1 MKKLNKYRK
10 SVQGLMLL
18 TFGLTMAGCSAQ
30 DDFFT
35 ETSSES
41 LSIKPSVTEA
51 TVSRAAVA
59 SEQTLREA
67 ALDNL
72 YVKIFDKEYQE
83 QSVNQKLEGN
93 LQSNQ
98 TAILRQGNWKVDLNL
113 QENKAYF
120 VYSIANANE
129 DLTQVKSLADLKN
142 KVQTDAD
149 IWKPYSSSDKN
160 ATKNFLMTANSDWTV
175 SKEPNQTID
184 SKLTR
189 AAAKIVVNLNINVAG
204 YEVVGEPTWQL
215 LNYNTK
221 TTLFGP
227 NTAKNIASMSETET
241 NETMAKTAADGYQLV
256 TYSYATSW
264 KDNASAPQAKI
275 KVKLKKKGE
284 ETSVDYYYSIPVR
297 DPKKTKSLDRNYVYT
312 ANATVTSLGSSSD
325 ITYGDAMDLVYDV
338 QKWTQGEKTTIN
350 AGDQKYL
357 LVSPTFMIMKNQR
370 FDNSTI
376 KFYGSGK
383 CTVKTVAIY
392 YYDKNGKKQSCSGS
406 QSFKASAQYADGH
419 GELQDQGTIVIG
431 DANNKTNDFVPLSV
445 KYIKIKVTCEGV
457 KDPVNVT
464 IKQYPLEYI
473 QGIAGWYSTKDKLN
487 TYERYD
493 YLTGKPSGKI
503 ATTVGIDWKDD
514 QKPHKTQKG
523 YADANFQAKVCIDN
537 NIYTYYDKKNGKN
550 YQATT
555 RSNQGEQNNNQM
567 YVVQIT
573 STQQDQ
579 TDYKIGHVTNID
591 PNTKLSQENVVSP
604 AFMLASQLG
613 TVSPFS
619 YGVNASDHC
628 DKYVE
633 VRTDGTKYT
642 DWRLP
647 TAAEIGVIGKY
658 QNNKTQNVMSE
669 VLKAYSY
676 WALNGNQVTANK
688 DGSGSG
694 YVRCVRDLSPKEVKE
709 LENKNE

>member
-51 TVSRAAVA
+51 TVSRAVA
-59 SEQTLREA
+59 SDIALREA

-72 YVKIFDKEYQE
+72 YVKIFDKEYKE
-83 QSVNQKLEGN
+83 QSVNKKFDSN

-98 TAILRQGNWKVDLNL
+98 KEILGQGNWKVDLNL
-113 QENKAYF
+113 QENKDYF

-129 DLTQVKSLADLKN
+129 DLTQVNSLADLET
-142 KVQTDAD
+142 KVQTDKD
-149 IWKPYSSSDKN
+149 IWKPYSSDN
-160 ATKNFLMTANSDWTV
+160 ATKNFLMTTNSPWTV
-175 SKEPNQTID
+175 SKEPTQTID

-189 AAAKIVVNLNINVAG
+189 AAAKIVVNLKINVEG

-215 LNYNTK
+215 LNYNTQ
-221 TTLFGP
+221 TTLFGV
-227 NTAKNIASMSETET
+227 NTAKSIASMSETET
-241 NETMAKTAADGYQLV
+241 NETMAETADGYQLV
-256 TYSYATSW
+256 TYSYATLW
-264 KDNASAPQAKI
+264 DDNASAPQAKI
-275 KVKLKKKGE
+275 KVKLQKGD
-284 ETSVDYYYSIPVR
+284 ETPVDYYYSIPVR
-297 DPKKTKSLDRNYVYT
+297 DPKETKSLERNHVYT

-338 QKWTQGEKTTIN
+338 QKWTQGEETTIN
-350 AGDQKYL
+350 AGEQKYL

-383 CTVKTVAIY
+383 CTVETVEIY

-419 GELQDQGTIVIG
+419 GELKDQGTIVIG
-431 DANNKTNDFVPLSV
+431 DANNPNANDFVPLSV
-445 KYIKIKVTCEGV
+445 KYIKIKVTCDGV

-473 QGIAGWYSTKDKLN
+473 QGIAGWYSTKDEFTVTN
-487 TYERYD
+487 WISSTTYE
-493 YLTGKPSGKI
+493 
-503 ATTVGIDWKDD
+503 GIDWQEDRTLHSKE
-514 QKPHKTQKG
+514 KG
-523 YADANFQAKVCIDN
+523 SEDAHFNAKVKEEGDYY
-537 NIYTYYDKKNGKN
+537 IYEYYDNEVRGG
-550 YQATT
+550 YQATKK
-555 RSNQGEQNNNQM
+555 RSSTGKSNNRM

-573 STQQDQ
+573 NTPQNSK
-579 TDYKIGHVTNID
+579 YKIGHVTNID
-591 PNTKLSQENVVSP
+591 KNTKLSSEDVVSP

-613 TVSPFS
+613 TVTAFTNKND
-619 YGVNASDHC
+619 GKNASEHC
-628 DKYVE
+628 DKYIE
-633 VRTDGTKYT
+633 VRKDGKKYT

-647 TAAEIGVIGKY
+647 TASEIGVITKY
-658 QNNKTQNVMSE
+658 QYDKNQNVIDV
-669 VLKAYSY
+669 VLAGGSY
-676 WALNGNQVTANK
+676 WALNGKQVEANPN
-688 DGSGSG
+688 DTYTG
-694 YVRCVRDLSPKEVKE
+694 YVRCVRDLSPEEVKE
-709 LENKNE
+709 LENKKE

>member
-51 TVSRAAVA
+51 TVSRAVA
-59 SEQTLREA
+59 SDIDLREA

-72 YVKIFDKEYQE
+72 YVKIFDKEYQK
-83 QSVNQKLEGN
+83 QSVNKKFDSN

-98 TAILRQGNWKVDLNL
+98 KEILGQGNWKVDLNL
-113 QENKAYF
+113 QENKDYF
-120 VYSIANANE
+120 VYSIANAKD
-129 DLTQVKSLADLKN
+129 DLRQVNSLADLEN
-142 KVQTDAD
+142 KVQTDED
-149 IWKPYSSSDKN
+149 IWKPYSSSNKN

-175 SKEPNQTID
+175 SKEPTQTIK
-184 SKLTR
+184 SNLTR
-189 AAAKIVVNLNINVAG
+189 AAAKIVVNLKINVEG

-215 LNYNTK
+215 LNYNTQ

-227 NTAKNIASMSETET
+227 NPAKNIASMSETAT
-241 NETMAKTAADGYQLV
+241 NEKMAETADGYQLV

-264 KDNASAPQAKI
+264 NDNASAPQAKI

-284 ETSVDYYYSIPVR
+284 KTSVDYYYSIPVR

-312 ANATVTSLGSSSD
+312 ANATVKSLGSSSD
-325 ITYGDAMDLVYDV
+325 ITYGDAMNLVYDV

-376 KFYGSGK
+376 KFYGSGECK
-383 CTVKTVAIY
+383 VETVEIY
-392 YYDKNGKKQSCSGS
+392 YYDKNGNKQKILSGN
-406 QSFKASAQYADGH
+406 QYFKASGKYADGH
-419 GELQDQGTIVIG
+419 GELKDKGTIVIG
-431 DANNKTNDFVPLSV
+431 KENSTTVNDFVPLSV
-445 KYIKIKVTCEGV
+445 KYIKIKVTCDGLEE
-457 KDPVNVT
+457 NVT

-473 QGIAGWYSTKDKLN
+473 QGIAGWYSTKSID
-487 TYERYD
+487 
-493 YLTGKPSGKI
+493 GW
-503 ATTVGIDWKDD
+503 IDWQTDQASHETKKKSSDD
-514 QKPHKTQKG
+514 HF
-523 YADANFQAKVCIDN
+523 NAKVKDGN
-537 NIYTYYDKKNGKN
+537 YIYEYYDKNDAYWWEPADYKATLGDGASNG
-550 YQATT
+550 QH
-555 RSNQGEQNNNQM
+555 NNQM

-573 STQQDQ
+573 STPKGSN
-579 TDYKIGHVTNID
+579 YKIGHVK
-591 PNTKLSQENVVSP
+591 NTSYSTENVVSP

-613 TVSPFS
+613 TVTAHSTGKS
-619 YGVNASDHC
+619 ASQHC
-628 DKYVE
+628 NDYVE
-633 VRTDGTKYT
+633 VSKDGMVYD

-647 TAAEIGVIGKY
+647 TPAEIGVITKY
-658 QNNKTQNVMSE
+658 QYNESQNVITE
-669 VLKAYSY
+669 VLKGRYY
-676 WALNGNQVTANK
+676 WALNHQKIETRIKN
-688 DGSGSG
+688 SGTG
-694 YVRCVRDLSPKEVKE
+694 TRCVRDLSPEEVKE
-709 LENKNE
+709 LENKKE

>member
-59 SEQTLREA
+59 SDQALREA

-72 YVKIFDKEYQE
+72 YVKIFDKEYKE
-83 QSVNQKLEGN
+83 QSVNKKFDSN
-93 LQSNQ
+93 LQSEKKE
-98 TAILRQGNWKVDLNL
+98 ILGQGNWKVDLNL
-113 QENKAYF
+113 QENKDYF
-120 VYSIANANE
+120 VYSIANAKE
-129 DLTQVKSLADLKN
+129 DLTQVNSLADLEK
-142 KVQTDAD
+142 KEQTDED
-149 IWKPYSSSDKN
+149 IWKPDSSDN
-160 ATKNFLMTANSDWTV
+160 ATKNFLMTANSLWTV
-175 SKEPNQTID
+175 SKEPTQTID

-189 AAAKIVVNLNINVAG
+189 AAAKIVVNLKINVED
-204 YEVVGEPTWQL
+204 YEVVIVPTWQL

-227 NTAKNIASMSETET
+227 NTAKSIASMSETET

-264 KDNASAPQAKI
+264 NNNASAPQAKI

-284 ETSVDYYYSIPVR
+284 KTSVDYYYSIPVR
-297 DPKKTKSLDRNYVYT
+297 DPKETKSLERNYVYT

-325 ITYGDAMDLVYDV
+325 ITYGDAMNLVYDV
-338 QKWTQGEKTTIN
+338 QKWTKGEETTIN

-383 CTVKTVAIY
+383 CTVETVEIY
-392 YYDKNGKKQSCSGS
+392 YYDKNGNKKNIYSGS
-406 QSFKASAQYADGH
+406 QYFKASAQYAEGH
-419 GELQDQGTIVIG
+419 TVLMDKGTIVIG
-431 DANNKTNDFVPLSV
+431 AKNSTTVNDFVPLSV
-445 KYIKIKVTCEGV
+445 KYIKIKVTCDGLEEI
-457 KDPVNVT
+457 VT

-473 QGIAGWYSTKDKLN
+473 QGIAGWYSTKDELN
-487 TYERYD
+487 TYKTTHWGDKQY
-493 YLTGKPSGKI
+493 TG
-503 ATTVGIDWKDD
+503 TTVGIDWQEDRTLHSEEKGSEDAHFFAKVKEPGDKDIYRYSD
-514 QKPHKTQKG
+514 KRVSGKYQAQKG
-523 YADANFQAKVCIDN
+523 SATGKTN
-537 NIYTYYDKKNGKN
+537 N
-550 YQATT
+550 
-555 RSNQGEQNNNQM
+555 RM

-573 STQQDQ
+573 NTPQNSK
-579 TDYKIGHVTNID
+579 YKIGHVTNID
-591 PNTKLSQENVVSP
+591 KDTKLSSEDVVSP

-613 TVSPFS
+613 TVYAFT
-619 YGVNASDHC
+619 GKNDGKNASEHC
-628 DKYVE
+628 DKYIE
-633 VRTDGTKYT
+633 VNTDGKKYT
-642 DWRLP
+642 NWRLP
-647 TAAEIGVIGKY
+647 TASEIGVITNY
-658 QNNKTQNVMSE
+658 QYNKNQKVIDV
-669 VLKAYSY
+669 VLAGGSY
-676 WALNGNQVTANK
+676 WALNGKEVKTNNGNSST
-688 DGSGSG
+688 G
-694 YVRCVRDLSPKEVKE
+694 YVRCVRDLSLEEVKA

>member
-51 TVSRAAVA
+51 TVSRAVA
-59 SEQTLREA
+59 SDQNLREA

-72 YVKIFDKEYQE
+72 YVKIFDKEYKE
-83 QSVNQKLEGN
+83 QSVNKKFDSN

-98 TAILRQGNWKVDLNL
+98 KEILGQGNWKVDLNL
-113 QENKAYF
+113 QENKDYF
-120 VYSIANANE
+120 VYSIANAKE
-129 DLTQVKSLADLKN
+129 DLREVKSLADLET

-149 IWKPYSSSDKN
+149 IWKPYSSDN

-175 SKEPNQTID
+175 SQEPTQTID

-189 AAAKIVVNLNINVAG
+189 AAAKIVVNLKINVAG

-215 LNYNTK
+215 LNYNTQ
-221 TTLFGP
+221 TTLFGV
-227 NTAKNIASMSETET
+227 NTAKSIASMSETET
-241 NETMAKTAADGYQLV
+241 NEAMAKTTDGYQLV

-264 KDNASAPQAKI
+264 VDNASAPQAKI
-275 KVKLKKKGE
+275 KVMLKKGE
-284 ETSVDYYYSIPVR
+284 ETPVDYYYSIPVR
-297 DPKKTKSLDRNYVYT
+297 DPKATTKSLDRNYVYT

-325 ITYGDAMDLVYDV
+325 ITYGDAMNLVYDV
-338 QKWTQGEKTTIN
+338 QKWTKGEETTIN

-376 KFYGSGK
+376 KFYGSGECK
-383 CTVKTVAIY
+383 VETVEIY

-406 QSFKASAQYADGH
+406 QYFDASAQYADGH
-419 GELQDQGTIVIG
+419 SELKDQGTIVIG
-431 DANNKTNDFVPLSV
+431 DANNPKANDFVPLSV

-457 KDPVNVT
+457 KDPVDVT

-473 QGIAGWYSTKDKLN
+473 QGIAGWYSTKSID
-487 TYERYD
+487 
-493 YLTGKPSGKI
+493 GW
-503 ATTVGIDWKDD
+503 IDWQRDQASHDAKKKSSDD
-514 QKPHKTQKG
+514 
-523 YADANFQAKVCIDN
+523 NFNAKVKDGN
-537 NIYTYYDKKNGKN
+537 YIYKYYDKN
-550 YQATT
+550 YAVWLWDPDDYKATIGDLA
-555 RSNQGEQNNNQM
+555 NDKQYNNQM

-573 STQQDQ
+573 STQQGSN
-579 TDYKIGHVTNID
+579 YKIGHVK
-591 PNTKLSQENVVSP
+591 NTSYSTENVVSP

-613 TVSPFS
+613 TVSAHS
-619 YGVNASDHC
+619 TGESAAQHC
-628 DKYVE
+628 NDYVE
-633 VRTDGTKYT
+633 VSKDGKVYD

-647 TAAEIGVIGKY
+647 TPAEIGVITKY
-658 QNNKTQNVMSE
+658 QYNESQNVITE
-669 VLKAYSY
+669 VLKGRYY
-676 WALNGNQVTANK
+676 WALNHKKIETRKKN
-688 DGSGSG
+688 SGTG
-694 YVRCVRDLSPKEVKE
+694 TRCVRDLSPDEVKE

>member
-51 TVSRAAVA
+51 TVSRAVA
-59 SEQTLREA
+59 SDQALREA

-83 QSVNQKLEGN
+83 QSVNKKFDSN

-98 TAILRQGNWKVDLNL
+98 KEILGQGNWKVDLNL
-113 QENKAYF
+113 QENKDYF
-120 VYSIANANE
+120 VYSIANAKE
-129 DLTQVKSLADLKN
+129 DLKQVNSLADLEN

-149 IWKPYSSSDKN
+149 IWKPYNSDKN

-175 SKEPNQTID
+175 SQEPTQTID

-189 AAAKIVVNLNINVAG
+189 AAAKIVVNLKINVAG
-204 YEVVGEPTWQL
+204 YEVVGTPTWQL
-215 LNYNTK
+215 LNYNTQ
-221 TTLFGP
+221 TTLFGV
-227 NTAKNIASMSETET
+227 NTAKSIASMSETET
-241 NETMAKTAADGYQLV
+241 NEAMAKTTDGYQLV
-256 TYSYATSW
+256 TYSYATLW
-264 KDNASAPQAKI
+264 DDNASAPQAKI
-275 KVKLKKKGE
+275 KVMLKKGE
-284 ETSVDYYYSIPVR
+284 EKPVDYYYSIPVR
-297 DPKKTKSLDRNYVYT
+297 DPKATKSLERNYVYT

-325 ITYGDAMDLVYDV
+325 ITYGDAMNLVYDV
-338 QKWTQGEKTTIN
+338 QKWTKGEKTTIN

-376 KFYGSGK
+376 KFYGSGECK
-383 CTVKTVAIY
+383 VETVEIY

-406 QSFKASAQYADGH
+406 QYFKASANYAEGH
-419 GELQDQGTIVIG
+419 TVLKDKGTIVIG
-431 DANNKTNDFVPLSV
+431 EANNPNANDFVPLSV

-457 KDPVNVT
+457 KDPVYVT

-473 QGIAGWYSTKDKLN
+473 QGIAGWYSTKSID
-487 TYERYD
+487 
-493 YLTGKPSGKI
+493 GW
-503 ATTVGIDWKDD
+503 IDWQTDQASHDKRKKSSDD
-514 QKPHKTQKG
+514 NFNAKVKIGTKIYEYNDYRSG
-523 YADANFQAKVCIDN
+523 RYYYAD
-537 NIYTYYDKKNGKN
+537 YDQ
-550 YQATT
+550 YATSG
-555 RSNQGEQNNNQM
+555 RDNNQM

-573 STQQDQ
+573 STNQ
-579 TDYKIGHVTNID
+579 TSSDYKIGHVTNI
-591 PNTKLSQENVVSP
+591 NETTKLSPENVVSP

-613 TVSPFS
+613 TVSTFGK
-619 YGVNASDHC
+619 GVNASNHC

-633 VRTDGTKYT
+633 VRTDGKKYT
-642 DWRLP
+642 GWRLP
-647 TAAEIGVIGKY
+647 TAAEIGVITKY
-658 QNNKTQNVMSE
+658 QYDSKQNVMSE
-669 VLKAYSY
+669 VLRGYKY
-676 WALNGNQVTANK
+676 WALDGSKVTANK
-688 DGSGSG
+688 NGSGSG
-694 YVRCVRDLSPKEVKE
+694 FVRCVRDLSPDEVKE
-709 LENKNE
+709 LENKKE

>member
-51 TVSRAAVA
+51 TVSRAVA
-59 SEQTLREA
+59 SEQNLREA

-83 QSVNQKLEGN
+83 QSVNRKFDSN

-98 TAILRQGNWKVDLNL
+98 KEILGQRNWKVDLNL
-113 QENKAYF
+113 QENKDYF
-120 VYSIANANE
+120 VYSIANAKE
-129 DLTQVKSLADLKN
+129 DLKQVNSLADLEN

-149 IWKPYSSSDKN
+149 IWKPYSSDN

-175 SKEPNQTID
+175 SQEPTQIID

-189 AAAKIVVNLNINVAG
+189 AAAKIVVNLKINVAG
-204 YEVVGEPTWQL
+204 YEVVGTPTWQL
-215 LNYNTK
+215 LNYNTQ

-227 NTAKNIASMSETET
+227 NTAKSIASMSETET
-241 NETMAKTAADGYQLV
+241 NEAMAKTTDGYQLV

-264 KDNASAPQAKI
+264 VDNASAPQAKI
-275 KVKLKKKGE
+275 KVMLKKGE
-284 ETSVDYYYSIPVR
+284 ETPVDYYYSIPVR
-297 DPKKTKSLDRNYVYT
+297 DPKTTKELERNYVYT

-325 ITYGDAMDLVYDV
+325 ITYGDAMNLVYDV
-338 QKWTQGEKTTIN
+338 QKWTKGEETTIN

-376 KFYGSGK
+376 KFYGSGECK
-383 CTVKTVAIY
+383 VETVEIY
-392 YYDKNGKKQSCSGS
+392 YYDKNGKKQKCSGS
-406 QSFKASAQYADGH
+406 QYFDASAKYADGH
-419 GELQDQGTIVIG
+419 GELKDKGTIVIG
-431 DANNKTNDFVPLSV
+431 KENSETANDFVPLSV
-445 KYIKIKVTCEGV
+445 KYIKIKVTCDGLEEL
-457 KDPVNVT
+457 VT

-473 QGIAGWYSTKDKLN
+473 QGIAGLYSTKD
-487 TYERYD
+487 D
-493 YLTGKPSGKI
+493 W
-503 ATTVGIDWKDD
+503 IDWQRDQASHDTKKTSSDD
-514 QKPHKTQKG
+514 NFNAKVKSGDYIYK
-523 YADANFQAKVCIDN
+523 YYDANYAEWWWDPNDYKATLGSKAQ
-537 NIYTYYDKKNGKN
+537 NG
-550 YQATT
+550 QH
-555 RSNQGEQNNNQM
+555 NNQM

-573 STQQDQ
+573 NTPPNSK
-579 TDYKIGHVTNID
+579 YKIGHVTNID
-591 PNTKLSQENVVSP
+591 KNTKLSSEDVVSP

-613 TVSPFS
+613 TVSAFT
-619 YGVNASDHC
+619 GKNDGKNASEHC

-633 VRTDGTKYT
+633 VRMDGKKYT

-647 TAAEIGVIGKY
+647 TASEIGVITNY
-658 QNNKTQNVMSE
+658 QYKTNQNVIDV
-669 VLKAYSY
+669 VLAGKTY
-676 WALNGNQVTANK
+676 WALNGSQVTANTNNRYT
-688 DGSGSG
+688 G
-694 YVRCVRDLSPKEVKE
+694 YVRCVRDLSPDEVKE

>member
-51 TVSRAAVA
+51 TVSRAVA
-59 SEQTLREA
+59 SDIDLREA

-72 YVKIFDKEYQE
+72 YVKIFDKEYKE
-83 QSVNQKLEGN
+83 QSVNKKFESN
-93 LQSNQ
+93 LQSEKKE
-98 TAILRQGNWKVDLNL
+98 ILGQGNWKVDLKL
-113 QENKAYF
+113 QENKDYS
-120 VYSIANANE
+120 VYSIANANG
-129 DLTQVKSLADLKN
+129 DLTQVNSLADLET
-142 KVQTDAD
+142 KVQTDED
-149 IWKPYSSSDKN
+149 IWKPYSSDN
-160 ATKNFLMTANSDWTV
+160 ATKNFLMTANSDWKV
-175 SKEPNQTID
+175 SKEPTQTIE

-189 AAAKIVVNLNINVAG
+189 AAAKIVVNLKINVAG
-204 YEVVGEPTWQL
+204 YEVEGEPTWQL
-215 LNYNTK
+215 LNYNTQ

-227 NTAKNIASMSETET
+227 NTANNIASMSETET
-241 NETMAKTAADGYQLV
+241 MAKTADVYQLV

-264 KDNASAPQAKI
+264 NDNASAPQAKI
-275 KVKLKKKGE
+275 KVKLKKDGE
-284 ETSVDYYYSIPVR
+284 TVDYYYSIPVR
-297 DPKKTKSLDRNYVYT
+297 DPKATKSLKRNYVYT
-312 ANATVTSLGSSSD
+312 ANATVTSLGSSSN
-325 ITYGDAMDLVYDV
+325 ITYGDAMNLVYDV
-338 QKWTQGEKTTIN
+338 QKWTKGEETTIN

-357 LVSPTFMIMKNQR
+357 LVSPTFMIMKNKR
-370 FDNSTI
+370 FDDSTI

-383 CTVKTVAIY
+383 CTVETVKIY
-392 YYDKNGKKQSCSGS
+392 YYDKDGNQQTCYGS
-406 QSFKASAQYADGH
+406 QSFSASANYAKGH

-431 DANNKTNDFVPLSV
+431 DAKNTTNDFVPLSV

-457 KDPVNVT
+457 KDPVYVT

-473 QGIAGWYSTKDKLN
+473 QGIAGWYSTKDELN
-487 TYERYD
+487 TYRGYD
-493 YLTGKPSGKI
+493 LLGNPSGKI

-514 QKPHKTQKG
+514 QIPHKTQKG

-555 RSNQGEQNNNQM
+555 RSNQGKQNNNQM

-591 PNTKLSQENVVSP
+591 PNTKQSKENVVSP

-613 TVSPFS
+613 TVLPFGN
-619 YGVNASDHC
+619 GVKASNHC

-633 VRTDGTKYT
+633 VRTDGKKYT

-647 TAAEIGVIGKY
+647 TAAEIGVICKY
-658 QNNKTQNVMSE
+658 QNNESQNVMSQ
-669 VLKAYSY
+669 VLRAYSY
-676 WALNGNQVTANK
+676 WALDGSEVTANEN
-688 DGSGSG
+688 DSDTG
-694 YVRCVRDLSPKEVKE
+694 YVRCVRDLSPDEVKE

>member
-51 TVSRAAVA
+51 TVSRAVA
-59 SEQTLREA
+59 SDTTLHEA

-83 QSVNQKLEGN
+83 QSVNKKFESNLRSDQKE
-93 LQSNQ
+93 
-98 TAILRQGNWKVDLNL
+98 ILGQGNWKVDLNL
-113 QENKAYF
+113 QENKEYF
-120 VYSIANANE
+120 VYSIANAKE
-129 DLTQVKSLADLKN
+129 DLTQVKSLADLET
-142 KVQTDAD
+142 KVQTDEN
-149 IWKPYSSSDKN
+149 IWKPYSSDKN
-160 ATKNFLMTANSDWTV
+160 ATKKFLMTANSGWTV
-175 SKEPNQTID
+175 SKEPTQTID

-189 AAAKIVVNLNINVAG
+189 AAAKIVVNLKINIAD
-204 YEVVGEPTWQL
+204 YEVVGKPTWQL

-227 NTAKNIASMSETET
+227 NTAKSIASMSETET
-241 NETMAKTAADGYQLV
+241 NETMAETAADGYQLV

-264 KDNASAPQAKI
+264 DDNASAPQAKI

-338 QKWTQGEKTTIN
+338 QKWTQGEETTIN
-350 AGDQKYL
+350 AGEQKYL
-357 LVSPTFMIMKNQR
+357 LVSPTFMIMKNKR
-370 FDNSTI
+370 FDDSTI

-383 CTVKTVAIY
+383 CKVETVEIY
-392 YYDKNGKKQSCSGS
+392 YYDKNGNKQSCSGS
-406 QSFKASAQYADGH
+406 QSFKASANYAVGH
-419 GELQDQGTIVIG
+419 DKLEDQGTIVIG
-431 DANNKTNDFVPLSV
+431 DAKNTTNDFVPLSV

-473 QGIAGWYSTKDKLN
+473 QGIAGWYSTKDEFTN
-487 TYERYD
+487 TYWSTWPLGWVTE
-493 YLTGKPSGKI
+493 TKK
-503 ATTVGIDWKDD
+503 GIDWQNDRNVHSEKKGSDD
-514 QKPHKTQKG
+514 AHF
-523 YADANFQAKVCIDN
+523 NAKVKEEGDYY
-537 NIYTYYDKKNGKN
+537 IYEYYDIDVKGG
-550 YQATT
+550 YQATKKKSST
-555 RSNQGEQNNNQM
+555 GDSNNRM

-573 STQQDQ
+573 NTPKNSK
-579 TDYKIGHVTNID
+579 YKIGHVTNID
-591 PNTKLSQENVVSP
+591 KETKLSSEDVVSP

-613 TVSPFS
+613 TVLPFND
-619 YGVNASDHC
+619 GVDASEHC
-628 DKYVE
+628 DKYIE
-633 VRTDGTKYT
+633 VRKDGTKYT

-647 TAAEIGVIGKY
+647 TASEIGVITNY
-658 QNNKTQNVMSE
+658 QYNKNQNVIDV
-669 VLKAYSY
+669 VLAGGSY
-676 WALNGNQVTANK
+676 WALNGNQVEANK
-688 DGSGSG
+688 NNYEGGF
-694 YVRCVRDLSPKEVKE
+694 VRCVRDLSPEEVKK
-709 LENKNE
+709 LENKKE

>member
-51 TVSRAAVA
+51 TVSRAVA
-59 SEQTLREA
+59 SDIDLREA

-72 YVKIFDKEYQE
+72 YVKIFDKEYKE
-83 QSVNQKLEGN
+83 QSVNEMLKDN
-93 LQSNQ
+93 LQSNKKE
-98 TAILRQGNWKVDLNL
+98 ILGQGNWKVDLNL
-113 QENKAYF
+113 QENKDYF

-129 DLTQVKSLADLKN
+129 DLTQVNSLADLEK
-142 KVQTDAD
+142 KVQTDKD
-149 IWKPYSSSDKN
+149 IWKPYSSDN
-160 ATKNFLMTANSDWTV
+160 ATKNFLMTTNSPWTV
-175 SKEPNQTID
+175 SNEPTQTIK
-184 SKLTR
+184 SNLTR
-189 AAAKIVVNLNINVAG
+189 AAAKIVVNLKINVAG
-204 YEVVGEPTWQL
+204 YEVVGVPTWQL
-215 LNYNTK
+215 LNYNTQ

-241 NETMAKTAADGYQLV
+241 MAKTADVYQLV

-264 KDNASAPQAKI
+264 NDNASAPQAKI
-275 KVKLKKKGE
+275 KVMLRKGE
-284 ETSVDYYYSIPVR
+284 EKPVDYYYSIPVR
-297 DPKKTKSLDRNYVYT
+297 DPKTTKSLDRNYVYT
-312 ANATVTSLGSSSD
+312 ANATVTSLGSSSN
-325 ITYGDAMDLVYDV
+325 ITYGDAMNLVYDV
-338 QKWTQGEKTTIN
+338 QKWTKGEETTIN

-383 CTVKTVAIY
+383 CTVKTVEIY

-406 QSFKASAQYADGH
+406 QYFDASAQYADGH
-419 GELQDQGTIVIG
+419 SELKDQGTIVIG
-431 DANNKTNDFVPLSV
+431 DANNPNANDFVPLSV

-473 QGIAGWYSTKDKLN
+473 QGIAGWYSTKDEFTN
-487 TYERYD
+487 TYWSWGWVTE
-493 YLTGKPSGKI
+493 TKK
-503 ATTVGIDWKDD
+503 GIDWQNDRPVHSEKKGSDD
-514 QKPHKTQKG
+514 AHF
-523 YADANFQAKVCIDN
+523 NAKVKEEGDYE
-537 NIYTYYDKKNGKN
+537 IYEYYDNDVKGG
-550 YQATT
+550 YQATKK
-555 RSNQGEQNNNQM
+555 RSSTGKSNNRM

-573 STQQDQ
+573 NTPQNSK
-579 TDYKIGHVTNID
+579 YKIGHVTNID
-591 PNTKLSQENVVSP
+591 PNTKQSQEDVVSP

-613 TVSPFS
+613 TVLPFDD
-619 YGVNASDHC
+619 GVDASEHC
-628 DKYVE
+628 DKYIE
-633 VRTDGTKYT
+633 VRKDGIKYT

-647 TAAEIGVIGKY
+647 TASEIGVITNY
-658 QNNKTQNVMSE
+658 QYNKNQNVIDV
-669 VLKAYSY
+669 VLAGGSY
-676 WALNGNQVTANK
+676 WALNGNQVEANK
-688 DGSGSG
+688 NNDDRGF
-694 YVRCVRDLSPKEVKE
+694 VRCVRDLSPKEVKE

>member
-51 TVSRAAVA
+51 TVSRAVA
-59 SEQTLREA
+59 SDQALREA

-83 QSVNQKLEGN
+83 QSVNKKFDSN

-98 TAILRQGNWKVDLNL
+98 KEVLGQGNWKVDLNL
-113 QENKAYF
+113 QENKNYF
-120 VYSIANANE
+120 VYSIANAKE
-129 DLTQVKSLADLKN
+129 DLQQVNSLADLEK
-142 KVQTDAD
+142 KVQTDED
-149 IWKPYSSSDKN
+149 IWKPYSSNKN

-175 SKEPNQTID
+175 SKEPTQTID

-189 AAAKIVVNLNINVAG
+189 AAAKIVVNLKINVAG

-215 LNYNTK
+215 LNYNTQ
-221 TTLFGP
+221 TTLFGV
-227 NTAKNIASMSETET
+227 NTAKSIASMSETET
-241 NETMAKTAADGYQLV
+241 NETMAKTADGYQLV
-256 TYSYATSW
+256 TYSYATLW
-264 KDNASAPQAKI
+264 DDNASAPQAKI
-275 KVKLKKKGE
+275 KVMLKKGE
-284 ETSVDYYYSIPVR
+284 EKPVDYYYSIPVR
-297 DPKKTKSLDRNYVYT
+297 DPKATKSLERNYVYT

-325 ITYGDAMDLVYDV
+325 ITYGDAMNLVYDV
-338 QKWTQGEKTTIN
+338 QKWTKGEETTIN

-376 KFYGSGK
+376 KFYGSGECK
-383 CTVKTVAIY
+383 VETMEIY
-392 YYDKNGKKQSCSGS
+392 YYDKNGNKQKCSGN
-406 QSFKASAQYADGH
+406 QYFNASANYAEGH
-419 GELQDQGTIVIG
+419 SELKDKGTIVIG
-431 DANNKTNDFVPLSV
+431 AKNSTTVNDFVPLSV
-445 KYIKIKVTCEGV
+445 KYIKIKVTCDGLEEI
-457 KDPVNVT
+457 VT

-473 QGIAGWYSTKDKLN
+473 QGIAGWYSTKDELN
-487 TYERYD
+487 TYEGYNWNDRPY
-493 YLTGKPSGKI
+493 GKI
-503 ATTVGIDWKDD
+503 STTVGIDWKND
-514 QKPHKTQKG
+514 QTLHKTRKG
-523 YADANFQAKVCIDN
+523 YADDYFQAKVCIDN
-537 NIYTYYDKKNGKN
+537 NIYTYYDKKIKKN

-555 RSNQGEQNNNQM
+555 RSNQGKQNNNQM

-579 TDYKIGHVTNID
+579 TDYKIGHVTTID
-591 PNTKLSQENVVSP
+591 PKTKLSQENVVSP

-613 TVSPFS
+613 TVLPFDD
-619 YGVNASDHC
+619 GVDASNHC
-628 DKYVE
+628 DKYIE
-633 VRTDGTKYT
+633 VRTDGKKYT

-647 TAAEIGVIGKY
+647 TAAEIGVICKY
-658 QNNKTQNVMSE
+658 QNNETQNVMSQ
-669 VLKAYSY
+669 VLRAKSY
-676 WALNGNQVTANK
+676 WALDGNQVIANEN
-688 DGSGSG
+688 DTDTG
-694 YVRCVRDLSPKEVKE
+694 YVRCVRDLSPDEVKE

>member
-51 TVSRAAVA
+51 TVSRAVA
-59 SEQTLREA
+59 SDIDLREA

-83 QSVNQKLEGN
+83 QSVNKKFDRN

-98 TAILRQGNWKVDLNL
+98 KEILGQGNWKVDLNL
-113 QENKAYF
+113 QENKDYF
-120 VYSIANANE
+120 VYSIANAKE
-129 DLTQVKSLADLKN
+129 DLTQVNSLADLET
-142 KVQTDAD
+142 KVQTDED
-149 IWKPYSSSDKN
+149 IWKPYSSDN
-160 ATKNFLMTANSDWTV
+160 ATKNFLMTTNSPWTV
-175 SKEPNQTID
+175 SKEPTQTID

-189 AAAKIVVNLNINVAG
+189 AAAKIVVNLKINVEG
-204 YEVVGEPTWQL
+204 YKVVGVPTWQL
-215 LNYNTK
+215 LNYNTQ
-221 TTLFGP
+221 TTLFGQ
-227 NTAKNIASMSETET
+227 NTPKRIASMSETET
-241 NETMAKTAADGYQLV
+241 MAKTADGYQLV

-264 KDNASAPQAKI
+264 DDNASAPQAKI
-275 KVKLKKKGE
+275 KVMLKKDE
-284 ETSVDYYYSIPVR
+284 ETPVDYYYSIPVR
-297 DPKKTKSLDRNYVYT
+297 NPKETKSLKRNYVYT
-312 ANATVTSLGSSSD
+312 AKATVTSLGSSSD

-338 QKWTQGEKTTIN
+338 QKWTKGEETTIN
-350 AGDQKYL
+350 AGEQKYL

-383 CTVKTVAIY
+383 CTVETLEIY

-431 DANNKTNDFVPLSV
+431 DANNATNDFVPLSV
-445 KYIKIKVTCEGV
+445 KYIKIKVTCDGV

-473 QGIAGWYSTKDKLN
+473 QGIAGWYSTKDEFTETDWFGNITK
-487 TYERYD
+487 YE
-493 YLTGKPSGKI
+493 
-503 ATTVGIDWKDD
+503 GIDWQTDRNAHSDWKASSDNNFKAKVKDGNYIYQYYDERYGSRKEGYYYAATKGSKASDD
-514 QKPHKTQKG
+514 QH
-523 YADANFQAKVCIDN
+523 
-537 NIYTYYDKKNGKN
+537 
-550 YQATT
+550 
-555 RSNQGEQNNNQM
+555 NNQM

-633 VRTDGTKYT
+633 VRTDGKKYT

-688 DGSGSG
+688 NGSGSG
-694 YVRCVRDLSPKEVKE
+694 YVRCVRDLKPDEVKK

>member
-59 SEQTLREA
+59 SDQTLREA

-72 YVKIFDKEYQE
+72 YVKIFDKEYKE
-83 QSVNQKLEGN
+83 QSVNKKFDHN

-98 TAILRQGNWKVDLNL
+98 KEILGQGNWKVDLNL
-113 QENKAYF
+113 QENKDYF
-120 VYSIANANE
+120 VYSIANAKE
-129 DLTQVKSLADLKN
+129 DLTKVNSLADLEK
-142 KVQTDAD
+142 KVQTDED
-149 IWKPYSSSDKN
+149 IWKPYSSKKE
-160 ATKNFLMTANSDWTV
+160 TKNFLMTANSPWTV
-175 SKEPNQTID
+175 SKEPTQTID

-189 AAAKIVVNLNINVAG
+189 AAAKIVVNLKINVAG

-215 LNYNTK
+215 LNYNTQ
-221 TTLFGP
+221 TTLFGV
-227 NTAKNIASMSETET
+227 NTAKSIASMSETET
-241 NETMAKTAADGYQLV
+241 NETMAETADGYQLV
-256 TYSYATSW
+256 TYSYATLW
-264 KDNASAPQAKI
+264 DNNASAPQAKI
-275 KVKLKKKGE
+275 KVMLKKGE
-284 ETSVDYYYSIPVR
+284 ETPVDYYYSIPVR
-297 DPKKTKSLDRNYVYT
+297 DPKETKSLERNYVYT

-338 QKWTQGEKTTIN
+338 QKWTQGEETTIN
-350 AGDQKYL
+350 AGEQKYL

-383 CTVKTVAIY
+383 CTVETVQIY

-419 GELQDQGTIVIG
+419 GELMDQGTIVIG
-431 DANNKTNDFVPLSV
+431 DANNTTNDFVPLSV

-457 KDPVNVT
+457 KDPVDVT

-473 QGIAGWYSTKDKLN
+473 QGIAGWYSTKDEFTVTDWFSST
-487 TYERYD
+487 TYE
-493 YLTGKPSGKI
+493 
-503 ATTVGIDWKDD
+503 GIDWQEDRTLHSKEKGSEDAHFFAKVKEPGD
-514 QKPHKTQKG
+514 KYIYRYSDKRVSGKTYQAQKG
-523 YADANFQAKVCIDN
+523 SATEKTN
-537 NIYTYYDKKNGKN
+537 N
-550 YQATT
+550 
-555 RSNQGEQNNNQM
+555 RM

-573 STQQDQ
+573 NTPQNSK
-579 TDYKIGHVTNID
+579 YKIGHVTNID
-591 PNTKLSQENVVSP
+591 KNTKLSSEDVVSP

-613 TVSPFS
+613 TVYAFTDKND
-619 YGVNASDHC
+619 GKKASEHC
-628 DKYVE
+628 DKYIE
-633 VRTDGTKYT
+633 VNTDGEKYT
-642 DWRLP
+642 NWRLP
-647 TAAEIGVIGKY
+647 TASEIGVITNY
-658 QNNKTQNVMSE
+658 QYNKNQNVIDV
-669 VLKAYSY
+669 VLAGGSY
-676 WALNGNQVTANK
+676 WALNGNQVEANK
-688 DGSGSG
+688 NNDDRGF
-694 YVRCVRDLSPKEVKE
+694 VRCVRDLSPDEVKE
-709 LENKNE
+709 LENKKE

>member
-59 SEQTLREA
+59 SDQKLHEA

-72 YVKIFDKEYQE
+72 YVKIFDKEYQK
-83 QSVNQKLEGN
+83 QSVNKKFDSN

-98 TAILRQGNWKVDLNL
+98 KEILGQGNWKVVLNL
-113 QENKAYF
+113 QENKDYF
-120 VYSIANANE
+120 VYSIANAKE
-129 DLTQVKSLADLKN
+129 DLTQVNSLADLEK
-142 KVQTDAD
+142 KEQTDED
-149 IWKPYSSSDKN
+149 IWKPDSSDN
-160 ATKNFLMTANSDWTV
+160 ATKNFLMTANSLWTV
-175 SKEPNQTID
+175 SKEPTQTID

-189 AAAKIVVNLNINVAG
+189 AAAKIVVNLKINVED
-204 YEVVGEPTWQL
+204 YEVVGVPTWQL

-227 NTAKNIASMSETET
+227 NTAKSIASMSETET
-241 NETMAKTAADGYQLV
+241 NETMAETAADGYQLV

-264 KDNASAPQAKI
+264 DNNASAPQAKI

-284 ETSVDYYYSIPVR
+284 KTSVDYYYSIPVR
-297 DPKKTKSLDRNYVYT
+297 DPKKTKSLERNFVYT

-325 ITYGDAMDLVYDV
+325 ITYGDAMNLVYDV
-338 QKWTQGEKTTIN
+338 QKWTKGEETTIN
-350 AGDQKYL
+350 AGEQKYL

-370 FDNSTI
+370 YDDSTI

-383 CTVKTVAIY
+383 CTVETVKIY
-392 YYDKNGKKQSCSGS
+392 YYDKDGNQQTCYGS
-406 QSFKASAQYADGH
+406 QSFSASANYAKGH

-445 KYIKIKVTCEGV
+445 KYIKIKVTCDGLEEL
-457 KDPVNVT
+457 VT

-473 QGIAGWYSTKDKLN
+473 QGIAGWYSTKSID
-487 TYERYD
+487 
-493 YLTGKPSGKI
+493 GW
-503 ATTVGIDWKDD
+503 IDWQTD
-514 QKPHKTQKG
+514 QASHDTKKTSSDSKF
-523 YADANFQAKVCIDN
+523 DAKVKDGDY
-537 NIYTYYDKKNGKN
+537 IYTYQDKRYGTRWDG
-550 YQATT
+550 YYYAATKG
-555 RSNQGEQNNNQM
+555 SKASLGQHNNQM

-579 TDYKIGHVTNID
+579 TDYKIGHVTTID
-591 PNTKLSQENVVSP
+591 PNTKQSKENVVSP

-613 TVSPFS
+613 TVKPFGN
-619 YGVNASDHC
+619 GVDASNHC

-633 VRTDGTKYT
+633 VRTGGKKYT

-647 TAAEIGVIGKY
+647 TAAEIGVICKY
-658 QNNKTQNVMSE
+658 QNNKTQNVMSQ
-669 VLKAYSY
+669 VLRAHSY
-676 WALNGNQVTANK
+676 WALDGSEVTANEN
-688 DGSGSG
+688 DSDNG
-694 YVRCVRDLSPKEVKE
+694 YVRCVRDLSPDEVKA

>member
-59 SEQTLREA
+59 PDKDLREA

-72 YVKIFDKEYQE
+72 YVKIFDQEYQE

-113 QENKAYF
+113 QENKDYF
-120 VYSIANANE
+120 VYSIANAKE
-129 DLTQVKSLADLKN
+129 DLRQVNSLADLEN
-142 KVQTDAD
+142 KVQTDED
-149 IWKPYSSSDKN
+149 IWKPYSNKN
-160 ATKNFLMTANSDWTV
+160 ATKNFLMIANSPWKV
-175 SKEPNQTID
+175 SKEPTQTID
-184 SKLTR
+184 SELTR
-189 AAAKIVVNLNINVAG
+189 AAAKIVVNLKINVDG
-204 YEVVGEPTWQL
+204 YEVVGIPTWQL
-215 LNYNTK
+215 LNYNTQ

-227 NTAKNIASMSETET
+227 NTAKSIASMSEAET
-241 NETMAKTAADGYQLV
+241 SEAMKKTTDGYQLV

-264 KDNASAPQAKI
+264 NDNASAPQAKI
-275 KVKLKKKGE
+275 KVMLRKGE
-284 ETSVDYYYSIPVR
+284 EKPVDYYYSIPVR
-297 DPKKTKSLDRNYVYT
+297 DPKTTKSLDRNYVYT
-312 ANATVTSLGSSSD
+312 AKATVTSLGSSSD
-325 ITYGDAMDLVYDV
+325 ITYGEAMNLVYDV
-338 QKWTQGEKTTIN
+338 QKWTKGEETTIN

-376 KFYGSGK
+376 KFYGSGECK
-383 CTVKTVAIY
+383 VETVEIY

-406 QSFKASAQYADGH
+406 QYFDASAQYADGH
-419 GELQDQGTIVIG
+419 SELKDQGTIVIG
-431 DANNKTNDFVPLSV
+431 DANNPKANDFVPLSV
-445 KYIKIKVTCEGV
+445 KYIKIKVTCDGV
-457 KDPVNVT
+457 KDPVDVT

-473 QGIAGWYSTKDKLN
+473 QGIAGWYSTKDELN
-487 TYERYD
+487 TYQGYD
-493 YLTGKPSGKI
+493 WFGYPSGKI
-503 ATTVGIDWKDD
+503 ATTVGIDWKND
-514 QKPHKTQKG
+514 QTPHKTRKG
-523 YADANFQAKVCIDN
+523 YADDYFQAKVCIDN
-537 NIYTYYDKKNGKN
+537 NIYTYYDKKQNQN

-555 RSNQGEQNNNQM
+555 RSNMGEQNNNQM

-579 TDYKIGHVTNID
+579 TDYKIGHVTTID
-591 PNTKLSQENVVSP
+591 PKTKLSQENVVSP

-613 TVSPFS
+613 TVQPFDD
-619 YGVNASDHC
+619 GVDASNHC
-628 DKYVE
+628 DKYIE
-633 VRTDGTKYT
+633 VRTDGKKYI

-658 QNNKTQNVMSE
+658 QNNTSQNVMSE

-688 DGSGSG
+688 NGSGSG
-694 YVRCVRDLSPKEVKE
+694 FVRCVRDLSPDEVKE
-709 LENKNE
+709 LENKKE

>member
-51 TVSRAAVA
+51 TVSRAVA
-59 SEQTLREA
+59 SDQALREA

-72 YVKIFDKEYQE
+72 YVKIFDQEYKE

-93 LQSNQ
+93 LQSDKKE
-98 TAILRQGNWKVDLNL
+98 ILGQRNWKVDLNL
-113 QENKAYF
+113 QENKDYF

-129 DLTQVKSLADLKN
+129 DLTQVKSLDDLEK

-149 IWKPYSSSDKN
+149 IWKPYSRDKN
-160 ATKNFLMTANSDWTV
+160 ATKNFLMTANSPWKV
-175 SKEPNQTID
+175 SKEPTQTID

-189 AAAKIVVNLNINVAG
+189 AAAKIVVNLKINVAG
-204 YEVVGEPTWQL
+204 YEVVGIPTWQL
-215 LNYNTK
+215 LNYNTQ

-227 NTAKNIASMSETET
+227 NRAKNIASMSETET
-241 NETMAKTAADGYQLV
+241 NEAMAKTTDGYQLV
-256 TYSYATSW
+256 TYSYETLW
-264 KDNASAPQAKI
+264 DNNASAPQAKI
-275 KVKLKKKGE
+275 KVMLKKGE
-284 ETSVDYYYSIPVR
+284 ETPVDYYYSIPVR
-297 DPKKTKSLDRNYVYT
+297 DPKEVKSLERNKVYT

-325 ITYGDAMDLVYDV
+325 ITYGEEMNLVYDV
-338 QKWTQGEKTTIN
+338 QKWTQGEETTIN

-370 FDNSTI
+370 FDDSTI
-376 KFYGSGK
+376 KFYGSGE
-383 CTVKTVAIY
+383 CTVQTVEIY
-392 YYDKNGKKQSCSGS
+392 YYDKNGKKQSCSGN
-406 QSFKASAQYADGH
+406 QTFNASAKYADGH
-419 GELQDQGTIVIG
+419 SVLKDKGTIVIG
-431 DANNKTNDFVPLSV
+431 KENSTTVNDFVPLSV
-445 KYIKIKVTCEGV
+445 KYIKIKVSCDGLEEV
-457 KDPVNVT
+457 VT

-473 QGIAGWYSTKDKLN
+473 QGIAGWYSTKDEFTKTDLWGN
-487 TYERYD
+487 ITKYE
-493 YLTGKPSGKI
+493 
-503 ATTVGIDWKDD
+503 GIDWQTDR
-514 QKPHKTQKG
+514 
-523 YADANFQAKVCIDN
+523 DAHSEKKASSDSKFNAKVKDGDY
-537 NIYTYYDKKNGKN
+537 IYEYYDKQYGSRREG
-550 YQATT
+550 YYYAATKGDAAT
-555 RSNQGEQNNNQM
+555 LGQHNNQM

-591 PNTKLSQENVVSP
+591 PETKLSQENVVSP

-613 TVSPFS
+613 TVLPFGN
-619 YGVNASDHC
+619 GVAASNHC

-633 VRTDGTKYT
+633 VRMDGKKYI

-647 TAAEIGVIGKY
+647 TAAEIGVICKY
-658 QNNKTQNVMSE
+658 QNNETQNVMSQ
-669 VLKAYSY
+669 VLRAKSY
-676 WALNGNQVTANK
+676 WALDGNQVIANES
-688 DGSGSG
+688 DTDTG
-694 YVRCVRDLSPKEVKE
+694 YVRCVRDLSPDEVKE

>member
-51 TVSRAAVA
+51 TVSRATVA
-59 SEQTLREA
+59 SEQALREA

-83 QSVNQKLEGN
+83 QSVNEKFDNN
-93 LQSNQ
+93 LQSNKKEV
-98 TAILRQGNWKVDLNL
+98 LGQGNWKVNLNL
-113 QENKAYF
+113 QENKNYF
-120 VYSIANANE
+120 VYSIANAKE
-129 DLTQVKSLADLKN
+129 DLQQVNSLADLEK
-142 KVQTDAD
+142 KVQTDED
-149 IWKPYSSSDKN
+149 IWKPYSNKN

-175 SKEPNQTID
+175 SKEPTQTID

-189 AAAKIVVNLNINVAG
+189 AAAKIVVNLKINVAG

-221 TTLFGP
+221 TTLFGV
-227 NTAKNIASMSETET
+227 NTAKSIASMSETET
-241 NETMAKTAADGYQLV
+241 NEKMAKTADGYQLV

-264 KDNASAPQAKI
+264 DDNASAPQAKI
-275 KVKLKKKGE
+275 KVMLKKGE
-284 ETSVDYYYSIPVR
+284 EKPVDYYYSIPVR
-297 DPKKTKSLDRNYVYT
+297 NPKETKSLDRNYVYT

-325 ITYGDAMDLVYDV
+325 ITYGDAMNLVYDV
-338 QKWTQGEKTTIN
+338 QKWTKGEETTIN
-350 AGDQKYL
+350 AGNQKYL

-376 KFYGSGK
+376 KFYGSGECK
-383 CTVKTVAIY
+383 VETKEIY
-392 YYDKNGKKQSCSGS
+392 YYDKNGNKQACSGS
-406 QSFKASAQYADGH
+406 QYFKASAEYADGH
-419 GELQDQGTIVIG
+419 SELKDKGTIVIG
-431 DANNKTNDFVPLSV
+431 VKNSTTANDFVPLSV
-445 KYIKIKVTCEGV
+445 KYIKIKVTCDGLEEI
-457 KDPVNVT
+457 VT

-473 QGIAGWYSTKDKLN
+473 QGIAGWYSTKSIDGWIDWQEDQASHDTGKTSSDDN
-487 TYERYD
+487 FNAKVKEGNYIYEYYD
-493 YLTGKPSGKI
+493 YNYAEWWWDPNDYK
-503 ATTVGIDWKDD
+503 ATLGD
-514 QKPHKTQKG
+514 G
-523 YADANFQAKVCIDN
+523 AS
-537 NIYTYYDKKNGKN
+537 NG
-550 YQATT
+550 QH
-555 RSNQGEQNNNQM
+555 NNQM

-573 STQQDQ
+573 NTPQNSK
-579 TDYKIGHVTNID
+579 YKIGHVTNID
-591 PNTKLSQENVVSP
+591 KNTKLSSEDVVSP

-613 TVSPFS
+613 TVTKFS
-619 YGVNASDHC
+619 KGVDASNHC

-633 VRTDGTKYT
+633 VRTDGKKYT

-647 TAAEIGVIGKY
+647 TASEIGVITNY
-658 QNNKTQNVMSE
+658 QYKTNQNVIDV
-669 VLKAYSY
+669 VLAGRTY
-676 WALNGNQVTANK
+676 WALNGSQVTANTNNRNT
-688 DGSGSG
+688 GF
-694 YVRCVRDLSPKEVKE
+694 VRCVRDLSPDEVKE

>member
-59 SEQTLREA
+59 SDQTLREA

-83 QSVNQKLEGN
+83 QSVNKKFDSN

-98 TAILRQGNWKVDLNL
+98 KEILGQGNWNVDLNL
-113 QENKAYF
+113 QENKDYF
-120 VYSIANANE
+120 VYSIANAKE
-129 DLTQVKSLADLKN
+129 DLTKVNSLADLEK
-142 KVQTDAD
+142 KVQTDED
-149 IWKPYSSSDKN
+149 IWKPYSSKKE
-160 ATKNFLMTANSDWTV
+160 TKNFLMTANSPWTV
-175 SKEPNQTID
+175 SKEPTQTID

-189 AAAKIVVNLNINVAG
+189 AAAKIVVNLKINVAG

-215 LNYNTK
+215 LNYNTQ
-221 TTLFGP
+221 TTLFGV
-227 NTAKNIASMSETET
+227 NTAKSIASMSETET
-241 NETMAKTAADGYQLV
+241 NETMAETADGYQLV
-256 TYSYATSW
+256 TYSYATLW
-264 KDNASAPQAKI
+264 DNNASAPQAKI
-275 KVKLKKKGE
+275 KVMLKKGE
-284 ETSVDYYYSIPVR
+284 ETPVDYYYSIPVR
-297 DPKKTKSLDRNYVYT
+297 DPKETKSLERNHVYT

-338 QKWTQGEKTTIN
+338 QKWTQGEETTIN
-350 AGDQKYL
+350 AGEQKYL

-383 CTVKTVAIY
+383 CTVETVEIY

-419 GELQDQGTIVIG
+419 GELKDQGTIVIG
-431 DANNKTNDFVPLSV
+431 DANNPNANDFVPLSV
-445 KYIKIKVTCEGV
+445 KYIKIKVTCDGV

-473 QGIAGWYSTKDKLN
+473 QGIAGWYSTKDEFTVTDWFSST
-487 TYERYD
+487 TYE
-493 YLTGKPSGKI
+493 
-503 ATTVGIDWKDD
+503 GIDWQEDRTLHSKEKGSEDAHFFAKVKEPGD
-514 QKPHKTQKG
+514 KYIYRYSDKRVSGKTYQAQKG
-523 YADANFQAKVCIDN
+523 SATEKTN
-537 NIYTYYDKKNGKN
+537 N
-550 YQATT
+550 
-555 RSNQGEQNNNQM
+555 RM

-573 STQQDQ
+573 NTPQNSK
-579 TDYKIGHVTNID
+579 YKIGHVTNID
-591 PNTKLSQENVVSP
+591 KNTKLSSEDVVSP

-613 TVSPFS
+613 TVYAFT
-619 YGVNASDHC
+619 GKNDGKNASEHC
-628 DKYVE
+628 DKYIE
-633 VRTDGTKYT
+633 VNTDGEKYT
-642 DWRLP
+642 NWRLP
-647 TAAEIGVIGKY
+647 TASEIGVITNY
-658 QNNKTQNVMSE
+658 QYNKNQNVIDV
-669 VLKAYSY
+669 VLAGGSY
-676 WALNGNQVTANK
+676 WALNGNQVEANK
-688 DGSGSG
+688 NNDERGF
-694 YVRCVRDLSPKEVKE
+694 VRCVRDLSPEEVKE
-709 LENKNE
+709 LENKKE